1 MLTISAE
8 IKKDGKRLDGTY
20 NVKLRFTLG
29 RKVRRKSTSLFA
41 LPKDLTKDFKI
52 KQISPLKPK
61 VDDLVKG
68 YQEKCAK
75 LQIELNHY
83 TLDDVMDYLN
93 GEHEKEQMVDFIKFS
108 REWIAS
114 TSIKGAPNYTT
125 AINAL
130 IRFVGKEK
138 DSFLRFLSPLKT
150 YIYVEFFLYLAWSS
164 FLSTQRN
171 LQ

>member
-93 GEHEKEQMVDFIKFS
+93 GEHEKEQMIDFIKFS

-114 TSIKGAPNYTT
+114 TSIKGGRRWQLHHRHQVLDLRRGIDERQDT
-125 AINAL
+125 AY
-130 IRFVGKEK
+130 R
-138 DSFLRFLSPLKT
+138 SR
-150 YIYVEFFLYLAWSS
+150 
-164 FLSTQRN
+164 R
-171 LQ
+171 